1 MDSNS
6 RGLSA
11 ARVNEL
17 LQQGKG
23 NTQIENIGKTNR
35 EIIRENIFT

>member
-1 MDSNS
+1 MDSSN

-17 LQQGKG
+17 LQQGII
-23 NTQIENIGKTNR
+23 TQADFDIKKKQILGL
-35 EIIRENIFT
+35 